1 LSIQA
6 ADLRVA
12 AAIADRFPKV
22 SLSTSINTSAP
33 DLQDFFNNWLA
44 TLAGNLVVPIIDG
57 GRRVAEVDRNKA
69 VTAENLDLYGQKI
82 LNALQEVDNAL
93 AQEYQQHKR
102 VDSLQKQLRYSSDA
116 NSQIRMRYGYGGIDF
131 LRILTSLINLQSL
144 ERSMIRAERELIEYR
159 INLYRSLAGG
169 WELKKPE
176 TERSAT
182 HG

>member
-1 LSIQA
+1 
-6 ADLRVA
+6 
-12 AAIADRFPKV
+12 
-22 SLSTSINTSAP
+22 
-33 DLQDFFNNWLA
+33 LQDFFNNWLA